1 MVLEHS
7 DTTHGHSWMMQ
18 EPYAAAIARLPIFR
32 LLSSTLSTQYLVA
45 GGLFMLL
52 AMGIVGWLFGEIVS
66 RDVIRGRAVS
76 SALFM
81 QSLSGP
87 LVLDLKTSPVLSTQA
102 IHKLDGLLSDAAS
115 RQRFPHIEIW
125 TPDGTIVY
133 SRSKAL
139 IGKRF
144 TPPQG
149 LSRALNGE
157 IAAQFADLSAGEHV
171 TRKFDTPY
179 LEVYSPLR
187 APSSGQIIA
196 VVEIHEQT
204 EPLLDEVSGAWLRSW
219 ALVALS
225 TSIVMAG
232 LFGIVHRGS
241 RLIAR
246 QSAILQSRAEEAEL
260 AAREVLRLKDR
271 AQRAS
276 ARVAELNEQFIRN
289 IGADL
294 HDGPSQHLSFIAL
307 QLEKLRMADTARA
320 RERVIRTVAR
330 SIDDAL
336 RELRS
341 IAKQLLL
348 PDIEH
353 LELAGILERVTKL
366 HRARTGKATAIE
378 RIGEVPPLTNAV
390 KICVFRFLQECLNNA
405 QRYAESQDLAI
416 ECAYNGRLL
425 DVAVNNAGPAATF
438 SPPLRDPGEALGLF
452 GMRERIES
460 LGGSLQ
466 IIPLHDGGMRI
477 SMQLD
482 LTGGLNVDH
491 ENISYRH

>member
-1 MVLEHS
+1 MDIPRMILERY
-7 DTTHGHSWMMQ
+7 TT
-18 EPYAAAIARLPIFR
+18 AIARLPISR

-87 LVLDLKTSPVLSTQA
+87 LVLDLKTSPVLSTEA
-102 IHKLDGLLSDAAS
+102 IHQLDGLLSDEAS

-133 SRSKAL
+133 SRSKSL

-171 TRKFDTPY
+171 TRQFDTPY

-204 EPLLDEVSGAWLRSW
+204 EPLLEEVNGAWLRSW
-219 ALVALS
+219 ALVALA
-225 TSIVMAG
+225 TGIVMAG

-241 RLIAR
+241 RLIAK
-246 QSAILQSRAEEAEL
+246 QSAILKSRAEEAEL
-260 AAREVLRLKDR
+260 AAREVLGLKDR

-307 QLEKLRMADTARA
+307 QLEKLRRADSASA
-320 RERVIRTVAR
+320 RERVIRTIAR

-336 RELRS
+336 RELRA

-348 PDIEH
+348 PDIEN
-353 LELAGILERVTKL
+353 LDLAGIVERVTKL
-366 HRARTGKATAIE
+366 HRARTGKVAAVE
-378 RIGEVPPLTNAV
+378 LIGAVPPLTNAV
-390 KICVFRFLQECLNNA
+390 KICIFRFLQECLNNA
-405 QRYAESQDLAI
+405 QRYAESQGLAI
-416 ECAYNGRLL
+416 HCTYNGTML
-425 DVAVNNAGPAATF
+425 DVAASNAGPAAKF
-438 SPPLRDPGEALGLF
+438 SPPLRDPGDTLGLF

-466 IIPLHDGGMRI
+466 INPLHDGGMRI

-482 LTGGLNVDH
+482 LTGGLNFEH
-491 ENISYRH
+491 ENVSYRH

>member
-1 MVLEHS
+1 MDIARMRL
-7 DTTHGHSWMMQ
+7 
-18 EPYAAAIARLPIFR
+18 EPYATAIARLPISR
-32 LLSSTLSTQYLVA
+32 LLGSTLSTQFLVA

-66 RDVIRGRAVS
+66 RDVIRNRAVS

-81 QSLSGP
+81 QSLTGP
-87 LVLDLKTSPVLSTQA
+87 LVLDLATSPVLSKEA
-102 IHKLDGLLSDAAS
+102 IRQLDGLLSDEAS
-115 RQRFPHIEIW
+115 SQRFPHLEIW

-133 SRSKAL
+133 SRSDAL

-144 TPPQG
+144 KPPEG

-171 TRKFDTPY
+171 TRQFDTPY

-187 APSSGQIIA
+187 VPSSGQIIA

-204 EPLLDEVSGAWLRSW
+204 APLQEEVNGAWLRSW
-219 ALVALS
+219 ALVALA

-241 RLIAR
+241 RLIAN
-246 QSAILQSRAEEAEL
+246 QSAILKSRAEEAEL
-260 AAREVLRLKDR
+260 ASREVLRLKDR

-307 QLEKLRMADTARA
+307 QIEKLRRADSTGA
-320 RERVIRTVAR
+320 RERVIRTIAQA
-330 SIDDAL
+330 IDDAL
-336 RELRS
+336 RELRA

-348 PDIEH
+348 PELEN
-353 LELAGILERVTKL
+353 LELAGIVERVTKL
-366 HRARTGKATAIE
+366 HRARTGKATVVE
-378 RIGEVPPLTNAV
+378 VIGDVPPLTNAV

-405 QRYAESQDLAI
+405 QRYAGSHGLTIRCSYTEAKLK
-416 ECAYNGRLL
+416 
-425 DVAVNNAGPAATF
+425 VAVSNSGPPSTF
-438 SPPLRDPGEALGLF
+438 SAPLRDPSDTLGLF
-452 GMRERIES
+452 GLRERIES
-460 LGGSLQ
+460 LGGFLQ
-466 IIPLHDGGMRI
+466 ICPLRDGGMRI
-477 SMQLD
+477 EMQLD
-482 LTGGLNVDH
+482 LAGGLNFEH
-491 ENISYRH
+491 ENVSHRR

>member
-1 MVLEHS
+1 
-7 DTTHGHSWMMQ
+7 MQ
-18 EPYAAAIARLPIFR
+18 F
-32 LLSSTLSTQYLVA
+32 LVA

-66 RDVIRGRAVS
+66 RDIIRTRAVS

-87 LVLDLKTSPVLSTQA
+87 LVLDLKTSPVLSKDA
-102 IHKLDGLLSDAAS
+102 IRQLDGLLSDEAS
-115 RQRFPHIEIW
+115 SQRFPHLEIW
-125 TPDGTIVY
+125 TPDGAIVY

-144 TPPQG
+144 RPPEG

-157 IAAQFADLSAGEHV
+157 IAAHFADLSAGEHV
-171 TRKFDTPY
+171 TRQFDIPY

-187 APSSGQIIA
+187 LPSSGQIIA

-204 EPLLDEVSGAWLRSW
+204 APLQEEVNGAWLRSW
-219 ALVALS
+219 ALVALA

-241 RLIAR
+241 RLIAD
-246 QSAILQSRAEEAEL
+246 QSAILKSRAEEAEL
-260 AAREVLRLKDR
+260 VSREVLRLKDR

-307 QLEKLRMADTARA
+307 QIEKLRRADSGSA
-320 RERVIRTVAR
+320 RERVIQTIAKAV
-330 SIDDAL
+330 DDAL
-336 RELRS
+336 QELRA

-348 PDIEH
+348 PEIEN
-353 LELAGILERVTKL
+353 LEFAGIVERVAKL
-366 HRARTGKATAIE
+366 HRARTGKAIVVDSMGA
-378 RIGEVPPLTNAV
+378 VPPLSKAV

-405 QRYAESQDLAI
+405 QRYAESQGLTI
-416 ECAYNGRLL
+416 RSVYNGKMLE
-425 DVAVNNAGPAATF
+425 VVVSNEGPATKF
-438 SPPLRDPGEALGLF
+438 SPPSSRDPGDTLGLV
-452 GMRERIES
+452 GLRERIES
-460 LGGSLQ
+460 LGGFLQ
-466 IIPLHDGGMRI
+466 VRPLCDGGMRI
-477 SMQLD
+477 EMQLD
-482 LTGGLNVDH
+482 LTGGLNFEH

>member
-1 MVLEHS
+1 MTPAPYVTA
-7 DTTHGHSWMMQ
+7 TT
-18 EPYAAAIARLPIFR
+18 RLPISR
-32 LLSSTLSTQYLVA
+32 LLGSTLSTQFLVA

-66 RDVIRGRAVS
+66 RDVIRTRAVS

-87 LVLDLKTSPVLSTQA
+87 LVLDLENAPALSKGA
-102 IHKLDGLLSDAAS
+102 IRQLDGLLSDDVFS
-115 RQRFPHIEIW
+115 QRFPHLEIW

-133 SRSKAL
+133 SRSDAL

-144 TPPQG
+144 KPPEG

-171 TRKFDTPY
+171 TRQFDTPY

-187 APSSGQIIA
+187 VPSSGRIIA

-204 EPLLDEVSGAWLRSW
+204 APLREEVNRAWLRSW
-219 ALVALS
+219 AVIVLA

-232 LFGIVHRGS
+232 LFGIVHRAS
-241 RLIAR
+241 RLITN
-246 QSAILQSRAEEAEL
+246 QSKTLKSRAEEAEL
-260 AAREVLRLKDR
+260 ASREVLRLKDR

-276 ARVAELNEQFIRN
+276 ARIAELNEQFIRN

-307 QLEKLRMADTARA
+307 QIEKLRRAGSAGA
-320 RERVIRTVAR
+320 RERAIVTIAQAV
-330 SIDDAL
+330 DDAL
-336 RELRS
+336 RELRA

-348 PDIEH
+348 PEIEN
-353 LELAGILERVTKL
+353 LELAGIVERVTKL
-366 HRARTGKATAIE
+366 HRARTGKSAVVE
-378 RIGEVPPLTNAV
+378 LVGDVPPLTNAV
-390 KICVFRFLQECLNNA
+390 KTCVFRFVQECLNNA
-405 QRYAESQDLAI
+405 QRHAESAGLAI
-416 ECAYNGRLL
+416 RCSYNGAILE
-425 DVAVNNAGPAATF
+425 VAVCNTAPSTKFA
-438 SPPLRDPGEALGLF
+438 PPLRDQGDTLGLF
-452 GMRERIES
+452 GLRERIES

-466 IIPLHDGGMRI
+466 ISPLQEGGMRVA
-477 SMQLD
+477 MQLD
-482 LTGGLNVDH
+482 LTGGLNFEHANV
-491 ENISYRH
+491 SYRR